1 LNDINFILKL
11 FKYSTVLILL
21 KIWSEI
27 TMAITRKPKTATVE
41 DFIEQGGS
49 APTLNQAKP
58 EESTKAKRG
67 RRPKKKREEVG
78 VALRLPLDLIDR
90 VDVAVDDQ
98 RIPLSRHQWILEAI
112 CDKLDRY
119 EKRTK

>member
-1 LNDINFILKL
+1 
-11 FKYSTVLILL
+11 
-21 KIWSEI
+21 
-27 TMAITRKPKTATVE
+27 MPITRKPKVSAIE

-49 APTLNQAKP
+49 APTLKP
-58 EESTKAKRG
+58 AAIEEPIKVKRG

-90 VDVAVDDQ
+90 VDGAVDDR

-112 CDKLDRY
+112 CEKLDR
-119 EKRTK
+119 ETTP

>member
-1 LNDINFILKL
+1 M
-11 FKYSTVLILL
+11 T
-21 KIWSEI
+21 
-27 TMAITRKPKTATVE
+27 ITRKPKATAIE

-49 APTLNQAKP
+49 APTLKLAAT
-58 EESTKAKRG
+58 EESIKARRG

-90 VDVAVDDQ
+90 VDTAVDDQ

-112 CDKLDRY
+112 CEKLDRDAA
-119 EKRTK
+119 RP

>member
-1 LNDINFILKL
+1 M
-11 FKYSTVLILL
+11 T
-21 KIWSEI
+21 
-27 TMAITRKPKTATVE
+27 ITRKPKAATVE

-49 APTLNQAKP
+49 APTLKQAEP
-58 EESTKAKRG
+58 IKAKRG

-90 VDVAVDDQ
+90 VDAAVDDQ

-112 CDKLDRY
+112 CEKLDHDAG
-119 EKRTK
+119 KS

>member
-1 LNDINFILKL
+1 MTI
-11 FKYSTVLILL
+11 
-21 KIWSEI
+21 
-27 TMAITRKPKTATVE
+27 ARKPKATTVE

-49 APTLNQAKP
+49 APTTKQAEP
-58 EESTKAKRG
+58 EERTKVKRG

-90 VDVAVDDQ
+90 VDGAVDDR

-112 CDKLDRY
+112 CEKLDR
-119 EKRTK
+119 ETTP